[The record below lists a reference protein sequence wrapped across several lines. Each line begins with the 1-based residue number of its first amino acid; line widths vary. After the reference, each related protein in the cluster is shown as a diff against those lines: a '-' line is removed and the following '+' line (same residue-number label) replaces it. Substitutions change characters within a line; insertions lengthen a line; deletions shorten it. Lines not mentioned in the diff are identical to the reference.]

1 MSWIGIILTF
11 SLVDNIV
18 LSRLLGICPCIGAPR
33 GMKGALGVGAATAL
47 LMSLSALAAWI
58 VQSAIL
64 DPLGIAFLRTPVFV
78 LLVACLAWFLEAIA
92 RRTAPDLLR
101 SVGFPVS
108 GIAVNC
114 ATVGAALLVVRGGLD
129 VLGSL
134 VAGLATGAGFFIVIV
149 LLTAI
154 GERLEVE
161 KVPEPLRGLPLQ
173 LISAGLLAYAFVA
186 FDRAFLVRLLHG
198 W

>member
-11 SLVDNIV
+11 ALVDNIV
-18 LSRLLGICPCIGAPR
+18 LSRLLGICPCVGAPR
-33 GMKGALGVGAATAL
+33 GMKGALAVGVATAL

-58 VQSAIL
+58 IQSVAL
-64 DPLGIAFLRTPVFV
+64 DPLGLAFLRTPAFV
-78 LLVACLAWFLEAIA
+78 LAVACLAWLLEAIA

-101 SVGFPVS
+101 SVGFPLS
-108 GIAVNC
+108 GIAINC
-114 ATVGAALLVVRGGLD
+114 ATVGAALLVTRSGLD
-129 VLGSL
+129 ALGSL
-134 VAGLATGAGFFIVIV
+134 IAGLATGAGFFIVIV

-186 FDRAFLVRLLHG
+186 FDRAFLARLLHG